1 MNKYLKWSLIA
12 SGTFVALILL
22 AILIVPRVV
31 DVNSYRPQIEHQVS
45 KATGRPFVLGG
56 ELDLSVFP
64 WMGLTLSNLTLGSP
78 EGFDQKEFITIKR
91 FEVRVKVLPLFSRT
105 IQVKKFVV
113 DTPQIFLVKKTT
125 GGTNWD
131 MGQAQPPTPKQQ
143 PADKNTPAGEKAGAL
158 PFKAL
163 FVDEFA
169 IQNGR
174 IHYHD
179 LGLKVTKEISN
190 VTLTLEDLNLEDPIK
205 VKFSAIADG
214 HPLSLNG
221 LVGPIGKEPG
231 RGMIPLDITLKALDE
246 ITMKVKGGIN
256 DPITTPGFDLDLEL
270 SDFSPRKLLT
280 ALGNSTPILT
290 ADPRVLEHLQLNLH
304 LKGDP
309 GAVTVSNGTLILDDS
324 TLTFSARA
332 KDFSKP
338 DLGVDMVVDKINLD
352 RYLPPEQ
359 PPGSPVGTAKSP
371 AEPSATARAKIDYSP
386 LRELAINATLK
397 IGSLV
402 AKKAQLHEVQM
413 TIKGKNGRF
422 NLDPL
427 SLDLYQGTIVSRADL
442 DVTTDTPRVNLTVNA
457 EKIASGALVADVLEK
472 KIIQGQLDS
481 TVGITLAGD
490 TPGAIKKSLN
500 GKGNLK
506 FTDGAI
512 IGIDIPGM
520 VRNAKASF
528 GLGERSTTQPRTDF
542 AELILPFT
550 VTNGLVDITGT
561 ALNSPLLRVTAKG
574 TTDLAAETLNIRV
587 EPKFVS
593 TLKGQ
598 GDTKERSGLMV
609 PVLITGTLDKPKFSP
624 DLKSMVQSIL
634 PDEEALKSLV
644 KDGKID
650 KEAIQKTGEDVKQL
664 FKGFLPLKG
673 NKE

>member
-1 MNKYLKWSLIA
+1 MNKRLKWFLIA
-12 SGTFVALILL
+12 SGTFVSLILL
-22 AILIVPRVV
+22 AILIVPQVV
-31 DVNSYRPQIEHQVS
+31 DVNRYRPQIEHQVTQ
-45 KATGRPFVLGG
+45 ATGRPFVLGG

-64 WMGLTLSNLTLGSP
+64 WMGLTLSDLTLGSP
-78 EGFDQKEFITIKR
+78 AGFDQKEFITIKR

-113 DTPQIFLVKKTT
+113 DTPQIFLVKNTT
-125 GGTNWD
+125 GGTNWN
-131 MGQAQPPTPKQQ
+131 MGQTQPATSKQQ
-143 PADKNTPAGEKAGAL
+143 PADRGAPAGKAAGSL

-169 IQNGR
+169 IQNGG
-174 IHYHD
+174 IHYSD
-179 LGLKVTKEISN
+179 LGLKVKKEISN
-190 VTLTLEDLNLEDPIK
+190 ITLTLEDLNLEDPIK
-205 VKFSAIADG
+205 VDFSAIADG

-231 RGMIPLDITLKALDE
+231 RGTIPLDLTLQALDE
-246 ITMKVKGGIN
+246 ITMKVKGAVT
-256 DPITTPGFDLDLEL
+256 DPITTPEFDLGIGL

-309 GAVTVSNGTLILDDS
+309 GAVSVSNGTLILDDS

-338 DLGVDMVVDKINLD
+338 DLDVDMVVDKIDLD
-352 RYLPPEQ
+352 RYLPPKQSPGTPTETVKD
-359 PPGSPVGTAKSP
+359 PP
-371 AEPSATARAKIDYSP
+371 EPSTTANAKIDYAP
-386 LRELAINATLK
+386 LRKLIVDTTLK
-397 IGSLV
+397 IESLV
-402 AKKAQLHEVQM
+402 AQKAKLQKVQM
-413 TIKGKNGRF
+413 TIRGKNGHF

-442 DVTTDTPRVNLTVNA
+442 DVTTDTPKINLTVDA
-457 EKIASGALVADVLEK
+457 QKIASGALIADVLEK
-472 KIIQGQLDS
+472 KVIQGQVNS
-481 TVGITLAGD
+481 TIGIAFAGE

-500 GKGNLK
+500 GRGNLK

-520 VRNAKASF
+520 VRNVKASF
-528 GLGERSTTQPRTDF
+528 GLGEQTTTPPRTDF

-550 VTNGLVDITGT
+550 ITNGLVDITDT

-574 TTDLAAETLNIRV
+574 TTDLTTETLDMRV

-609 PVLITGTLDKPKFSP
+609 PVLVTGTLDKPRFSP
-624 DLKSMVQSIL
+624 DLKSMVQSII
-634 PDEEALKSLV
+634 PDEKALKSLV

-650 KEAIQKTGEDVKQL
+650 KDAVQKTGEDIKQL